1 MNQELPEPSI
11 TANRGSAS
19 FNPLGAVRLLRS
31 AGRALLGQAGLY
43 GQLARLEWVE
53 EKNRLVKMLAA
64 GIVVFA
70 CLLCF
75 MLFAGLLVLA
85 LSWNTPY
92 FIAAILLMIV
102 VYAAGLGIAFH
113 ILQAQASLGGQSFAA
128 TREEFAA
135 DIALIKSKL

>member
-1 MNQELPEPSI
+1 MNQDLPESRS
-11 TANRGSAS
+11 TSSSAS
-19 FNPLGAVRLLRS
+19 FNPLSALRVLRS
-31 AGRALLGQAGLY
+31 AGKALLGQAGLY

-53 EKNRLVKMLAA
+53 EKNRLMKMLAA
-64 GIVVFA
+64 GMFLFA

-92 FIAAILLMIV
+92 FIAAIILMIAI
-102 VYAAGLGIAFH
+102 YAVGLGIAMH
-113 ILQAQASLGGQSFAA
+113 SLKSHASMGDQSFTA

>member
-1 MNQELPEPSI
+1 MNQELPGPSMT
-11 TANRGSAS
+11 TASAS
-19 FNPLGAVRLLRS
+19 FNPLGALRLMRS

-53 EKNRLVKMLAA
+53 EKSRLVKMLAA

-92 FIAAILLMIV
+92 FIAAIVLMIA
-102 VYAAGLGIAFH
+102 VYAAGLGIAFK
-113 ILQAQASLGGQSFAA
+113 LLRAQASLGAQSFTA
-128 TREEFAA
+128 TREELAA
-135 DIALIKSKL
+135 DVALIKSKL

>member
-1 MNQELPEPSI
+1 MNQDFPEPSL
-11 TANRGSAS
+11 TNASAP
-19 FNPLGAVRLLRS
+19 FNPLGALRLLRS
-31 AGRALLGQAGLY
+31 AGKALLGQAGLY

-53 EKNRLVKMLAA
+53 EKNRLSKMLAA
-64 GIVVFA
+64 GMVVFA

-92 FIAAILLMIV
+92 FIAAIVLMIV
-102 VYAAGLGIAFH
+102 IYAAGLGVAFY
-113 ILQAQASLGGQSFAA
+113 ILQSQASLGEQSFTA

>member
-1 MNQELPEPSI
+1 MNQEFPAPSLKN
-11 TANRGSAS
+11 ASAS
-19 FNPLGAVRLLRS
+19 FNPLGALRLMRS

-43 GQLARLEWVE
+43 GQLARLEWAE

-64 GIVVFA
+64 GAIVFA
-70 CLLCF
+70 CLLCT
-75 MLFAGLLVLA
+75 MLFVGLLVLA

-92 FIAAILLMIV
+92 FIAAIAAMIAI
-102 VYAAGLGIAFH
+102 YIAGSGIAFYV
-113 ILQAQASLGGQSFAA
+113 LQSQAALGERAFAA